1 MTIKALI
8 TGGAGFIGSHLAEQ
22 LLDRGQEVTIID
34 NLSTG
39 QFENIA
45 HLEKRIGFH
54 FAIEDIRN
62 TTVMDRLVSECDVIY
77 HLAAAVGV
85 FSIVSSPI
93 DTIEINVGGTEV
105 VLRTARRYRKKV
117 LIASTSEV
125 YGKNEKVPFNED
137 DDRTLGATTKSRW
150 SYAASKELDE
160 FLALAYHKAADLPV
174 VIFRLFNTVGA
185 RQRGHYGMVL
195 PRFVQWALKGEPIQV
210 YGDGTQQRCFG
221 NVHDVVQAIIGLAE
235 SPQAVGE
242 VFNIGSNQEI
252 TIYEL
257 AERVRAQTGSSSEI
271 VMVPYDQAYQPGF
284 EDMRRRVPDIAKIKR
299 IIGWEP
305 VTPLDETI
313 DQIIAY
319 QRARMKM
326 SKPEMAVRATP

>member
-1 MTIKALI
+1 MTTKALI

-22 LLDRGQEVTIID
+22 LLNQGHEVTIID

-45 HLEKRIGFH
+45 PLEKRLGFRY
-54 FAIEDIRN
+54 AIEDIRN
-62 TTVMDRLVSECDVIY
+62 ANVMDRLVSECDVIY

-105 VLRTARRYRKKV
+105 VLKTARRYHKKV
-117 LIASTSEV
+117 LVASTSEV
-125 YGKNEKVPFNED
+125 YGKNEKVPFSEN

-210 YGDGTQQRCFG
+210 YGDGKQQRCFG
-221 NVHDVVQAIIGLAE
+221 NVHDVVQAIIGLAD
-235 SPQAVGE
+235 SPAAVGE
-242 VFNIGSNQEI
+242 VFNIGSDQEI

-257 AERVRAQTGSSSEI
+257 AECVRERTKSASEI
-271 VMVPYDQAYQPGF
+271 VIIPYDQAYEAGF
-284 EDMRRRVPDIAKIKR
+284 EDMRRRIPDIRKIR
-299 IIGWEP
+299 DAINWQP
-305 VTPLDETI
+305 VTALEQTI
-313 DQIIAY
+313 DQIIDY
-319 QRARMKM
+319 QKARLK
-326 SKPEMAVRATP
+326 V